1 MLKSQI
7 QRIYS
12 FLNQELWEVKLSSLT
27 PIKAWLFRQLRI
39 ILITVKEYN
48 NDKCVEKASAL
59 TYFTLLSVVP
69 VIAMAFGIATAFG
82 LEKYM
87 RRELE
92 RYFNGQQEVL
102 DYMLKFADSTLN
114 NTSGGIISGISSL
127 FLIYAVARLL
137 HNIERS
143 FNDIWNTNGGRTFQR
158 KLADYMSIML
168 LGPVILVVSS
178 TATVFITT
186 QLETL
191 AGEFAVLGGLKGPI
205 MFLLNL
211 IPYTLIWLLL
221 FLVYI
226 IFPNTKVKIKPALV
240 AGVIAGTVY
249 QLTQW
254 LYITFQ
260 VGVSSYSAVYGSF
273 AAFPLFL
280 IWVNISWLIVF
291 FGAEYSF
298 AVQNVDSWKFSS
310 EALRINYSLKKKLY
324 LLILKLIVDDFKKG
338 LPTSFVEIDRAI
350 TLPTN
355 VLSKAVQELAS
366 YGLINKLESQDEGQY
381 QPAIDINQLS
391 ISSIIERI
399 EQEGI
404 KSMELNT
411 QLDREL
417 QSIEKKLNELH
428 LNVYH
433 QGGDSLLTDL

>member
-7 QRIYS
+7 QSIYS

-143 FNDIWNTNGGRTFQR
+143 FNDVWNTNGGRTFQR
-158 KLADYMSIML
+158 KLADYMSIIL

-191 AGEFAVLGGLKGPI
+191 AGEFVVLGGLKGPI

-240 AGVIAGTVY
+240 AGVIAGTV
-249 QLTQW
+249 
-254 LYITFQ
+254 
-260 VGVSSYSAVYGSF
+260 
-273 AAFPLFL
+273 
-280 IWVNISWLIVF
+280 
-291 FGAEYSF
+291 
-298 AVQNVDSWKFSS
+298 
-310 EALRINYSLKKKLY
+310 
-324 LLILKLIVDDFKKG
+324 
-338 LPTSFVEIDRAI
+338 
-350 TLPTN
+350 TN
-355 VLSKAVQELAS
+355 
-366 YGLINKLESQDEGQY
+366 
-381 QPAIDINQLS
+381 
-391 ISSIIERI
+391 
-399 EQEGI
+399 
-404 KSMELNT
+404 
-411 QLDREL
+411 
-417 QSIEKKLNELH
+417 
-428 LNVYH
+428 
-433 QGGDSLLTDL
+433 